1 MCWEYDQIGA
11 LRRQD
16 INKEIEHQLL
26 VDSLDQDQLEPGMG
40 RKTLGSIGRSLIA
53 FGSWL
58 QHIEHKGQQQAA
70 HQGS

>member
-1 MCWEYDQIGA
+1 MCWEYDQLA
-11 LRRQD
+11 TLHRQD

-26 VDSLDQDQLEPGMG
+26 VNSLDQEQIEPGMG

-58 QHIEHKGQQQAA
+58 QHVEHRRQRPAA
-70 HQGS
+70 SQGS